1 MTEIATWQGLR
12 CPPAVAVEAFDE
24 QTLEA
29 ET

>member
-1 MTEIATWQGLR
+1 MTKILTWQGLR
-12 CPPAVAVEAFDE
+12 CPAAVAVEAFEE